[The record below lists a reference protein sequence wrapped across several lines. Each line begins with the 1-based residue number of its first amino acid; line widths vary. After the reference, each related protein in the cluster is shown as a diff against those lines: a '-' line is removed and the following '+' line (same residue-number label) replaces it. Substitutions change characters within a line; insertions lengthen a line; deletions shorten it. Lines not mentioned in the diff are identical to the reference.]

1 MSGHSKWSSIK
12 HQKGA
17 ADAKR
22 GAVFSKLGNAI
33 TIAARGGADPE
44 TNFQLRIAIDKARA
58 ANMPKDNIERSIER
72 GKGGAASGLE
82 EITFEAY
89 GPGGTAFLVEAATDN
104 RNRTASEIRHTLGN
118 HGAKLADSG
127 SVAYLFER
135 KGVMALLANG
145 QAEEIELM
153 AIDAGA
159 DDVETDSE
167 RVFIYTE
174 PHDLERVRK
183 ALAEK
188 GFSIEEYALSWEPKT
203 TIPITDPKIAEQV
216 IKLSHELDNLDD
228 VTKVSSNFDIPENLL
243 G

>member
-17 ADAKR
+17 ADQKR
-22 GAVFSKLGNAI
+22 GAIFSKLANAI
-33 TIAARGGADPE
+33 TIAARGGAEPE
-44 TNFQLRIAIDKARA
+44 MNFQLRLAMDRARA

-72 GKGGAASGLE
+72 AKGGAAGGLE

-104 RNRTASEIRHTLGN
+104 RNRTTSEIRHTLGD
-118 HGAKLADSG
+118 HGAKLADPG
-127 SVAYLFER
+127 SVAYLFEK
-135 KGVMALLANG
+135 KGVMTLLANSK
-145 QAEEIELM
+145 AEEIELA
-153 AIDAGA
+153 AIDADA
-159 DDVETDSE
+159 EDVETDNE

-183 ALAEK
+183 TLAEN
-188 GFSIEEYALSWEPKT
+188 GFLIEEYVLSWEPKT
-203 TIPITDPKIAEQV
+203 TIPITDLKTAEQV

-228 VTKVSSNFDIPENLL
+228 VTKISSNFDIPENLL